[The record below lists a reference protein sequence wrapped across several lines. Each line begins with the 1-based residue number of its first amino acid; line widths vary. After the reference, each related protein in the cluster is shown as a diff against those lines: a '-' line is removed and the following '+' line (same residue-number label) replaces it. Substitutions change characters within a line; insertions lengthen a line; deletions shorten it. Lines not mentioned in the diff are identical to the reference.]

1 MTLERFKEI
10 KARCEAAKRVPAHCK
25 RCEWFTDLPDCLD
38 EIERLTAALEDMCYQ
53 FGGWSDSKGGLMTD
67 GLSALK
73 YAFGVLDW
81 NEPHPVPGMCCDEPG
96 CKKQRTCG
104 WPSPKGYRH
113 TCSEHDKSE

>member
-1 MTLERFKEI
+1 MTPERVKAI
-10 KARCEAAKRVPAHCK
+10 KAN
-25 RCEWFTDLPDCLD
+25 EWTYCRSCGPIIMGCIT
-38 EIERLTAALEDMCYQ
+38 EIEQLTAALEDMCYQ

-67 GLSALK
+67 GLSALE

-113 TCSEHDKSE
+113 TCSEHNKTE